1 MYNYRINY
9 IKSNCT
15 FNNLRKDIKSLLNIN
30 EEEIVIFINKGLI
43 HNFDINKLRN
53 NYKYIE
59 KVLEQTDLFYLINF
73 MDDCEKIDIIHKTK
87 DINFY
92 HLKSPNGFYG
102 VAAKKEKWKEI
113 LELMTR
119 QEEEN
124 ISDKLNTLVVKNK
137 LKASSS
143 WPQIYDL
150 DILKLNPESRNQY
163 SKCRNDLNVDSKI
176 ERIHSLSYNYFLI
189 GCIMFTI
196 FIIYSQK

>member
-9 IKSNCT
+9 ITANYT
-15 FNNLRKDIKSLLNIN
+15 FHNLRKDIKSLSSIN
-30 EEEIVIFINKGLI
+30 SEEIVIFIKKDLI
-43 HNFDINKLRN
+43 HNFDINKFLS
-53 NYKYIE
+53 NYKDIE
-59 KVLEQTDLFYLINF
+59 KVLEQSDLFYLINF

-87 DINFY
+87 DVNFY

-102 VAAKKEKWKEI
+102 VVAKKVRWKQI

-150 DILKLNPESRNQY
+150 DILKLNPEFRNQY

-176 ERIHSLSYNYFLI
+176 ERIHSLSYNYFI
-189 GCIMFTI
+189 AGCIMFTI